1 MTRLN
6 SRDSKSASVALRGSE
21 TLKKF
26 FRARH
31 HRLAL
36 DFIRRKTMNSDKVKA
51 GVEHAPHRSLLKA
64 DGYNDEQMRRPFVGV
79 VNSFNEIA
87 PGHMHLQNIARAVKD
102 GVLAAGGT
110 PMEFDT
116 IGVCDGIAMGHDGM
130 HFSLS
135 SRELIADTIECMVK
149 AHCFDAL
156 VFIPNCDKI
165 VPGMLMAAMRLNLP
179 CIFVSGGP
187 MLSINQRDLNTVF
200 EAVGARKAN
209 LINDEELAEIEG
221 SSCPGCGSC
230 SGMFTANSMNCLTE
244 VLGLGLPGNG
254 TIPAVYAE
262 RIRLAKTAGMQVM
275 KLLADD
281 VRPRDII
288 TPAAFEN
295 ALTTD
300 MALGCSTNSALHLLA
315 IAHEADI
322 SLDLH
327 MINEISEKTPNLCHL
342 APAGHHHMQDLLE
355 AGGISAV
362 LKELLDAGMIH
373 GDCKTVTGKTVAENV
388 ARAVNRNPEVIRP
401 LDNPYTKTGGLAVL
415 FGNLAP
421 NGAIVKRSAVKPEM
435 LVNTGTAKCFDS
447 EEEAIAAI
455 YAGKIVPGDIVVIR
469 YEGPAGGPGMREM
482 LSPTSAIVGMKLDTS
497 VALLTDGRFSGAS
510 CGAAIGHI
518 SPEAAAGGPI
528 AYIKDGDKIAIDI
541 PNYSLK
547 LLISDEEMEER
558 KKTMKIREPKKLT
571 GYLKRYAKNVSS
583 ADKGAIVE

>member
-1 MTRLN
+1 
-6 SRDSKSASVALRGSE
+6 
-21 TLKKF
+21 
-26 FRARH
+26 
-31 HRLAL
+31 
-36 DFIRRKTMNSDKVKA
+36 MNSDKVKA

-64 DGYNDEQMRRPFVGV
+64 DGYNDEQMRRPFIGV
-79 VNSFNEIA
+79 VNSFNEVA
-87 PGHMHLQNIARAVKD
+87 PGHMHLQTIARAVKD

-110 PMEFDT
+110 PMEFNT

-281 VRPRDII
+281 IRPRDIV

-322 SLDLH
+322 ALDLH
-327 MINEISEKTPNLCHL
+327 MINDISEHTPNLCHL
-342 APAGHHHMQDLLE
+342 APAGHHHMQDLME

-362 LKELLDAGMIH
+362 LKELLDAGMIQ
-373 GDCKTVTGKTVAENV
+373 GQCKTVTGKTVAENI
-388 ARAVNRNPEVIRP
+388 AHAVNRNPEVIRP

-482 LSPTSAIVGMKLDTS
+482 LSPTSAIVGMKLDTT

-547 LLISDEEMEER
+547 LLVSDEEMEER

-583 ADKGAIVE
+583 ADNGAIVE

>member
-1 MTRLN
+1 
-6 SRDSKSASVALRGSE
+6 
-21 TLKKF
+21 
-26 FRARH
+26 
-31 HRLAL
+31 
-36 DFIRRKTMNSDKVKA
+36 MNSDKVKA

-275 KLLADD
+275 KLLAEDI
-281 VRPRDII
+281 RPRDIV
-288 TPAAFEN
+288 TPAAFQN

-315 IAHEADI
+315 IAHEAEI
-322 SLDLH
+322 TLDLH
-327 MINEISEKTPNLCHL
+327 MINEISERTPNLCHL
-342 APAGHHHMQDLLE
+342 APAGHHHMQDLME

-373 GDCKTVTGKTVAENV
+373 GECRTVTGKTVAENV
-388 ARAVNRNPEVIRP
+388 AHAENRNPEVIRP

-482 LSPTSAIVGMKLDTS
+482 LSPTSAIVGMKLDTT

-528 AYIKDGDKIAIDI
+528 AYIKDGDKIAINI

-547 LLISDEEMEER
+547 LLVSDEEMEER

>member
-1 MTRLN
+1 
-6 SRDSKSASVALRGSE
+6 
-21 TLKKF
+21 
-26 FRARH
+26 
-31 HRLAL
+31 
-36 DFIRRKTMNSDKVKA
+36 MNSDKVKA

-64 DGYNDEQMRRPFVGV
+64 DGYNDEQMRRPFIGV
-79 VNSFNEIA
+79 VNSFNEVA
-87 PGHMHLQNIARAVKD
+87 PGHMHLQTIARAVKD

-110 PMEFDT
+110 PMEFNT

-209 LINDEELAEIEG
+209 LINDEELAEIEE

-262 RIRLAKTAGMQVM
+262 RVRLAKTAGMQVM

-322 SLDLH
+322 TLDLH
-327 MINEISEKTPNLCHL
+327 MINAISEKTPNLCHL

-482 LSPTSAIVGMKLDTS
+482 LSPTSAIVGMKLDTT

-547 LLISDEEMEER
+547 LLVSDEEMEER

>member
-1 MTRLN
+1 
-6 SRDSKSASVALRGSE
+6 
-21 TLKKF
+21 
-26 FRARH
+26 
-31 HRLAL
+31 
-36 DFIRRKTMNSDKVKA
+36 MNSDKVKA

-64 DGYNDEQMRRPFVGV
+64 DGYNDEQMRRPFIGV
-79 VNSFNEIA
+79 VNSFNEVA
-87 PGHMHLQNIARAVKD
+87 PGHMHLQTIARAVKD

-110 PMEFDT
+110 PMEFNT

-262 RIRLAKTAGMQVM
+262 RVRLAKTAGMQVM

-300 MALGCSTNSALHLLA
+300 MVLGCSTNSALHLLA

-322 SLDLH
+322 TLDLH
-327 MINEISEKTPNLCHL
+327 MINAISEKTPNLCHL

-482 LSPTSAIVGMKLDTS
+482 LSPTSAIVGMKLDTT

-547 LLISDEEMEER
+547 LLVSDEEMEER

>member
-1 MTRLN
+1 
-6 SRDSKSASVALRGSE
+6 
-21 TLKKF
+21 
-26 FRARH
+26 
-31 HRLAL
+31 
-36 DFIRRKTMNSDKVKA
+36 MNSDKVKA

-64 DGYNDEQMRRPFVGV
+64 DGYNDEQMRRPFIGV
-79 VNSFNEIA
+79 VNSFNEVA
-87 PGHMHLQNIARAVKD
+87 PGHMHLQTIARAVKD

-110 PMEFDT
+110 PMEFNT

-165 VPGMLMAAMRLNLP
+165 VPGMLMAALRLNLP

-322 SLDLH
+322 TLDLH
-327 MINEISEKTPNLCHL
+327 MINAISEKTPNLCHL
-342 APAGHHHMQDLLE
+342 APAGHHHMQDLME

-362 LKELLDAGMIH
+362 LKELLDAGMIQ
-373 GDCKTVTGKTVAENV
+373 GECRTVTGKTVAENV

-482 LSPTSAIVGMKLDTS
+482 LSPTSAIVGMKLDTT

-547 LLISDEEMEER
+547 LLVSDEEMEER

-583 ADKGAIVE
+583 EDKGAIVE

>member
-1 MTRLN
+1 
-6 SRDSKSASVALRGSE
+6 
-21 TLKKF
+21 
-26 FRARH
+26 
-31 HRLAL
+31 
-36 DFIRRKTMNSDKVKA
+36 MNSDKVKA

-281 VRPRDII
+281 IRPRDIV

-322 SLDLH
+322 ALDLH
-327 MINEISEKTPNLCHL
+327 MINDISEHTPNLCHL
-342 APAGHHHMQDLLE
+342 APAGHHHMQDLME

-362 LKELLDAGMIH
+362 LKELLDAGMIQ
-373 GDCKTVTGKTVAENV
+373 GQCKTVTGKTVAENV
-388 ARAVNRNPEVIRP
+388 AHAVNRNPEVICP
-401 LDNPYTKTGGLAVL
+401 IDNPYTKTGGLAVL

-482 LSPTSAIVGMKLDTS
+482 LSPTSAIVGMKLDTT

-547 LLISDEEMEER
+547 LLVSDEEMEER

>member
-1 MTRLN
+1 
-6 SRDSKSASVALRGSE
+6 
-21 TLKKF
+21 
-26 FRARH
+26 
-31 HRLAL
+31 
-36 DFIRRKTMNSDKVKA
+36 MNSDKVKL

-64 DGYNDEQMRRPFVGV
+64 DGYTDEQIRRPFVGV
-79 VNSFNEIA
+79 VNSYNEIA
-87 PGHMHLQNIARAVKD
+87 PGHVHLQNIARAVKD

-110 PMEFDT
+110 PMEFNT
-116 IGVCDGIAMGHDGM
+116 IGVCDGIAMGHEGM
-130 HFSLS
+130 RFSLS
-135 SRELIADTIECMVK
+135 SRELITDTIECMVK
-149 AHCFDAL
+149 GHGFDAL

-179 CIFVSGGP
+179 CVFVSGGP
-187 MLSINQRDLNTVF
+187 MLSIDQKDLNSVF
-200 EAVGARKAN
+200 EAIGARKAN
-209 LINDEELAEIEG
+209 LINDEQLAEIEG
-221 SSCPGCGSC
+221 SACPGCGSC

-254 TIPAVYAE
+254 TIPAVYGE

-275 KLLADD
+275 TLLEKNI
-281 VRPRDII
+281 RPRDIL
-288 TPAAFEN
+288 TEKALEN
-295 ALTTD
+295 AVTTD

-315 IAHEADI
+315 IAHEAGI
-322 SLDLH
+322 RMDLH

-342 APAGHHHMQDLLE
+342 APAGHHHMQDLLQ
-355 AGGISAV
+355 AGGIAAIM
-362 LKELLDAGMIH
+362 KQLLDAGMIH
-373 GDCKTVTGKTVAENV
+373 GDCMTVTGKTVAENV
-388 ARAVNRNPEVIRP
+388 ANAVNRNEEVIRP
-401 LDNPYTKTGGLAVL
+401 MSNPYSQTGGLAVL

-482 LSPTSAIVGMKLDTS
+482 LSPTSAIVGMKLDTT

-547 LLISDEEMEER
+547 LLVSDEEMAER
-558 KKTMKIREPKKLT
+558 KATMKLKEQKELT
-571 GYLKRYAKNVSS
+571 GYLKRYAKMVSS

>member
-1 MTRLN
+1 
-6 SRDSKSASVALRGSE
+6 
-21 TLKKF
+21 
-26 FRARH
+26 
-31 HRLAL
+31 
-36 DFIRRKTMNSDKVKA
+36 MNSDKVKA
-51 GVEHAPHRSLLKA
+51 GVEHAPHRSHLKA

-156 VFIPNCDKI
+156 VFIPNSDKI

-281 VRPRDII
+281 IRPRDIV

-322 SLDLH
+322 ALDLH
-327 MINEISEKTPNLCHL
+327 MINDISEHTPNLCHL
-342 APAGHHHMQDLLE
+342 APAGHHHMQDLME

-362 LKELLDAGMIH
+362 LKELLDAGMIQ
-373 GDCKTVTGKTVAENV
+373 GQCKTVTGKTVAENV
-388 ARAVNRNPEVIRP
+388 AHAVNRNPEVIRP
-401 LDNPYTKTGGLAVL
+401 IDNPYTKTGGLAVL

-482 LSPTSAIVGMKLDTS
+482 LSPTSAIVGMKLDTT

-547 LLISDEEMEER
+547 LLVSDEEMEER

>member
-1 MTRLN
+1 
-6 SRDSKSASVALRGSE
+6 
-21 TLKKF
+21 
-26 FRARH
+26 
-31 HRLAL
+31 
-36 DFIRRKTMNSDKVKA
+36 MNSDKVKA

-64 DGYNDEQMRRPFVGV
+64 DGYNDEQMRRPFIGV
-79 VNSFNEIA
+79 VNSFNEVA
-87 PGHMHLQNIARAVKD
+87 PGHMHLQTIARAVKD

-110 PMEFDT
+110 PMEFNT

-135 SRELIADTIECMVK
+135 SRELIADTIECMVQ

-156 VFIPNCDKI
+156 VFLPNCDKI

-262 RIRLAKTAGMQVM
+262 RVRLAKTAGMQVM

-322 SLDLH
+322 TLDLH
-327 MINEISEKTPNLCHL
+327 MINAISEKTPNLCHL

-482 LSPTSAIVGMKLDTS
+482 LSPTSAIVGMKLDTT

-547 LLISDEEMEER
+547 LLVSDEEMEER

>member
-1 MTRLN
+1 M
-6 SRDSKSASVALRGSE
+6 ALRGSE

-26 FRARH
+26 FKARH
-31 HRLAL
+31 PRLAL
-36 DFIRRKTMNSDKVKA
+36 SFIRRRIMNSDKVKA

-275 KLLADD
+275 KLLAEDI
-281 VRPRDII
+281 RPRDIV
-288 TPAAFEN
+288 TPAAFQN

-315 IAHEADI
+315 IAHEAEI
-322 SLDLH
+322 TLDLH
-327 MINEISEKTPNLCHL
+327 MINEISERTPNLCHL
-342 APAGHHHMQDLLE
+342 APAGHHHMQDLME

-373 GDCKTVTGKTVAENV
+373 GECRTVTGKTVAENV
-388 ARAVNRNPEVIRP
+388 AHAVNRNPEVIRP
-401 LDNPYTKTGGLAVL
+401 IDNPYTKTGGLAVL

-482 LSPTSAIVGMKLDTS
+482 LSPTSAIVGMKLDTT

-547 LLISDEEMEER
+547 LLVSDEEMEER

>member
-1 MTRLN
+1 
-6 SRDSKSASVALRGSE
+6 
-21 TLKKF
+21 
-26 FRARH
+26 
-31 HRLAL
+31 
-36 DFIRRKTMNSDKVKA
+36 MNSDKVKA

-64 DGYNDEQMRRPFVGV
+64 DGYNDEQMRRPFIGV
-79 VNSFNEIA
+79 VNSFNEVA
-87 PGHMHLQNIARAVKD
+87 PGHMHLQTIARAVKD

-110 PMEFDT
+110 PMEFNT

-244 VLGLGLPGNG
+244 GLGLGLPGNG

-262 RIRLAKTAGMQVM
+262 RVRLAKTAGMQVM

-322 SLDLH
+322 TLDLH
-327 MINEISEKTPNLCHL
+327 MINAISEKTPNLCHL

-482 LSPTSAIVGMKLDTS
+482 LSPTSAIVGMKLDTT

-547 LLISDEEMEER
+547 LLVSDEEMEER

>member
-482 LSPTSAIVGMKLDTS
+482 LSPTSAIVGMKLDTT

-547 LLISDEEMEER
+547 LLVSDEEMEER

>member
-1 MTRLN
+1 
-6 SRDSKSASVALRGSE
+6 
-21 TLKKF
+21 
-26 FRARH
+26 
-31 HRLAL
+31 
-36 DFIRRKTMNSDKVKA
+36 MNSDKVKA

-275 KLLADD
+275 KLLAEDI
-281 VRPRDII
+281 RPRDIV
-288 TPAAFEN
+288 TPAAFQN

-315 IAHEADI
+315 IAHEAEI
-322 SLDLH
+322 TLDLH
-327 MINEISEKTPNLCHL
+327 MINEISERTPNLCHL

-373 GDCKTVTGKTVAENV
+373 GECRTVTGKTVAENV
-388 ARAVNRNPEVIRP
+388 AHAENRNPEVIRP

-482 LSPTSAIVGMKLDTS
+482 LSPTSAIVGMKLDTT

-547 LLISDEEMEER
+547 LLVSDEEMEER